1 MYYDIQRASLSR
13 RLPAWLL
20 DIILLVTLA
29 TGLMAGLSYV
39 LDMDTHQKALD
50 EVYVRYEQ
58 EFGIDFETTPEQFEA
73 MTEEDLAKYE
83 AASEALSKDTEAQ
96 KTYEMILN
104 LTLITLS
111 GGILG
116 AFLILE
122 FFIPL
127 WLKNGQT
134 LGKKVFGV
142 ALMRKDGVKVT
153 PFMMFVRTILGK
165 YTLETMIPV
174 LLAVTVFF
182 GIMGIEGLMGIGLVL
197 LLQVVITFATR
208 NKTDIHD
215 LLACTVAVDL
225 SSQMIF
231 DSPEALLE
239 YQKQLHADIAR
250 EADY

>member
-1 MYYDIQRASLSR
+1 MNYDIQRASLSR

-29 TGLMAGLSYV
+29 TGLMAGLSPV

-50 EVYVRYEQ
+50 DVYVRYEQ
-58 EFGIDFETTPEQFEA
+58 DFGIDFETTPEQFEA
-73 MTEEDLAKYE
+73 MTEEELAKYE
-83 AASEALSKDTEAQ
+83 AASEALSKDTQAQ
-96 KTYEMILN
+96 KTYETLLN

-116 AFLILE
+116 AFLFLE
-122 FFIPL
+122 FAIPL

-153 PFMMFVRTILGK
+153 PFMMFVRAILGK
-165 YTLETMIPV
+165 FTLETMIPV
-174 LLAVTVFF
+174 LLVVAVLF
-182 GIMGIEGLMGIGLVL
+182 GIMGNEGFLGIVL
-197 LLQVVITFATR
+197 ILFLQVVIAFATR
-208 NKTDIHD
+208 NKTAIHD

-231 DSPEALLE
+231 DSVDAQLE
-239 YQKQLHADIAR
+239 YHKRLHAENAAQ
-250 EADY
+250 ADY

>member
-1 MYYDIQRASLSR
+1 MEYDIQRASFTR
-13 RLPAWLL
+13 RFPAWLL
-20 DIILLVTLA
+20 DIILLMTLA

-50 EVYVRYEQ
+50 DVYVRYEQ
-58 EFGIDFETTPEQFEA
+58 DFDIDFDTTPEQFEA
-73 MTEEDLAKYE
+73 MTEEELAKYE
-83 AASEALSKDTEAQ
+83 AASEALSKDIQAQ
-96 KTYEMILN
+96 KTYETLLN

-122 FFIPL
+122 LAIPL

-153 PFMMFVRTILGK
+153 PFMMFVRAILGK

-174 LLAVTVFF
+174 LLTVAVLF
-182 GIMGIEGLMGIGLVL
+182 GIIGIEGFLGIVLFLAVQVIVGLV
-197 LLQVVITFATR
+197 TR
-208 NKTDIHD
+208 NKTGVHD

-231 DSPEALLE
+231 DSPEAKLE
-239 YQKQLHADIAR
+239 YHKRLHEENAAQ
-250 EADY
+250 ADY

>member
-1 MYYDIQRASLSR
+1 MNYEIQRASLSR

-29 TGLMAGLSYV
+29 TGLMAGLSYA

-58 EFGIDFETTPEQFEA
+58 DFGIDFETTPEQFEA
-73 MTEEDLAKYE
+73 MTEEELAKYE

-96 KTYEMILN
+96 KIYEMILN

-122 FFIPL
+122 FAIPL
-127 WLKNGQT
+127 FLKNGQT

-142 ALMRKDGVKVT
+142 ALMRKDGIKVT

-174 LLAVTVFF
+174 LLVVAVLF
-182 GIMGIEGLMGIGLVL
+182 GIMGMEGFLGIILIL
-197 LLQVVITFATR
+197 ALQVIVGLATR
-208 NKTDIHD
+208 NKTGVHD
-215 LLACTVAVDL
+215 FLACTVAVDL

-231 DSPEALLE
+231 DSPESQLE
-239 YQKQLHADIAR
+239 YYKRLHEENAAQ
-250 EADY
+250 ADY

>member
-1 MYYDIQRASLSR
+1 MNYDIQRAGLSR

-39 LDMDTHQKALD
+39 VDMDTHQKALD
-50 EVYVRYEQ
+50 DVYVRYEQ
-58 EFGIDFETTPEQFEA
+58 EFGIDFDITPEQFEA
-73 MTEEDLAKYE
+73 MTEEEIAKYD
-83 AASEALSKDTEAQ
+83 AAAEALSKDTQAQ
-96 KTYEMILN
+96 KTYEMLLN

-122 FFIPL
+122 FAIPL
-127 WLKNGQT
+127 ILKNGQT

-142 ALMRKDGVKVT
+142 ALMRKDGIKVT

-165 YTLETMIPV
+165 FTLETMIPV
-174 LLAVTVFF
+174 LLVVAVMF
-182 GIMGIEGLMGIGLVL
+182 GIVGIEGFLGIVVIL
-197 LLQVVITFATR
+197 LLQVVVGLVTR
-208 NKTDIHD
+208 NKTGIHD
-215 LLACTVAVDL
+215 LMACTVAVDL

-231 DSPEALLE
+231 DSVDAQLE
-239 YQKQLHADIAR
+239 YYKRLHAENAAQ
-250 EADY
+250 ADY